1 MQVSENRLRRLA
13 QEKGNFTP
21 LNLTVNSTSEAAE
34 AAQYILAQITT
45 GDYKPEER
53 LPAERA
59 LAEALKV
66 GRTTIR
72 EALTVLEILGVVEIR
87 PGSGAYV
94 RAGGT
99 GLLSDSLQWVMLLAP
114 ADYPDILRIRSA
126 LEVLA
131 VQLTAESLVKDPQ
144 PLKTLRV
151 MRDCLEEQEES
162 INSDNMVAFIDA
174 DAAFHIEMAELAGN
188 ETLKNLLSTLRRM
201 LSIWV
206 RNQLKVNKDMQIA
219 YAEHLDIFRALDS
232 TDPLQAV
239 EVMREHMKSANE
251 RLLRANYAQGKP
263 DATDTDTP
271 KSAEQ

>member
-13 QEKGNFTP
+13 QEKGIFTP

-66 GRTTIR
+66 SRTTIR

-94 RAGGT
+94 RSGGM

-144 PLKTLRV
+144 PLKTLRI

-162 INSDNMVAFIDA
+162 INSDNMAAFIDA

-201 LSIWV
+201 LSIWM

-239 EVMREHMKSANE
+239 DVMREHMKSANE

-263 DATDTDTP
+263 DAADAADTDLLH
-271 KSAEQ
+271 

>member
-162 INSDNMVAFIDA
+162 INSDNMAAFIDA

-251 RLLRANYAQGKP
+251 RLLRANYAQEAS
-263 DATDTDTP
+263 DTADTDLLH
-271 KSAEQ
+271 